1 MAPGN
6 AYEILED
13 EVVIAREKRKQILD
27 ALQMLFDLLEAFA
40 PFWYTEEH
48 HERALAA
55 LALTASDAFRHKA
68 VVKNN

>member
-6 AYEILED
+6 GYEVLED
-13 EVVIAREKRKQILD
+13 EVVKLREQQRQILD

-40 PFWYTEEH
+40 PCWYTEEH

-55 LALTASDAFRHKA
+55 LAVSASDGFRNK
-68 VVKNN
+68 VVSKEN

>member
-6 AYEILED
+6 GYEVLED
-13 EVVIAREKRKQILD
+13 EVVLLREQQRQILD

-40 PFWYTEEH
+40 PCWYTEEH

-55 LALTASDAFRHKA
+55 LAVSASDAFRNK
-68 VVKNN
+68 VLSKEN

>member
-6 AYEILED
+6 AYEILKD
-13 EVVIAREKRKQILD
+13 EVAILREERKQILD

-40 PFWYTEEH
+40 PCWYTEEH

-55 LALTASDAFRHKA
+55 LAVTASDAFRPRA